1 MNIDEKEFEEVKR
14 LGSSK
19 YLVSKDRELFVK
31 ISDNKEALK
40 EEYEALKKMNK
51 KDPVEGLDF
60 VEPIKVEDNK
70 LITKYIEGTE
80 NLIETL
86 DPDLFRKFGERLK
99 EFHEAGYTLGGSQI
113 NDVLYKNQK
122 FTITDLGKNLGKK
135 TPEYDIATFKESLEV
150 KKIKKPWKS
159 FLYNNCFKSFLK
171 GYGEMEK
178 KKFEKVYHKKFNR
191 LMNNFNE
198 RGKIGKIKAI
208 IMKFLRIIGFIGV
221 WKTREFLDYKKLY
234 SNPYFP
240 INI

>member
-178 KKFEKVYHKKFNR
+178 KKFEKEYKNRIEYTIEKFKKKGIT
-191 LMNNFNE
+191 
-198 RGKIGKIKAI
+198 GKFKAI
-208 IMKFLRIIGFIGV
+208 ILILADKIGFM
-221 WKTREFLDYKKLY
+221 D
-234 SNPYFP
+234 
-240 INI
+240 